1 MVFDHLQ
8 RGDVFVQEASI
19 AWEKRQ
25 AKMRA
30 KREGERQKSWLQWG
44 AAATAS
50 AYSGPT
56 SQEARQQ
63 QETAAA
69 TATAARK

>member
-1 MVFDHLQ
+1 M
-8 RGDVFVQEASI
+8 QEASI
-19 AWEKRQ
+19 GWEKRQ
-25 AKMRA
+25 ARMRA

-44 AAATAS
+44 PAATAS

-56 SQEARQQ
+56 TQEARQQ

-69 TATAARK
+69 TAAAARK

>member
-1 MVFDHLQ
+1 MDKQ
-8 RGDVFVQEASI
+8 R
-19 AWEKRQ
+19 
-25 AKMRA
+25 
-30 KREGERQKSWLQWG
+30 SWLQWG

-56 SQEARQQ
+56 HQEARQQ